1 MADRTAVLERGRER
15 YAERAWPEAYDALTT
30 ADRIEA
36 LPAEDLERL
45 ARSAYMLGDDEAYV
59 RGLERAHRA
68 HLDAGAIP
76 AAARCAFWIGHN
88 LMFRGE
94 RAPAT
99 GWFARAGR
107 LLEREKRDCAERGY
121 LLIPVLLGH
130 LLGNDFAAAH
140 ATAAEMAAIGERVGD
155 RDLAGLAMMEEAHA
169 LVRQGRIEDGLRL
182 VDETMV
188 AVTVGELSP
197 IVAGIVYCNTIA
209 FCRDVFEVR
218 RAREWT
224 AALTRWCERQPGM
237 VAHLGLCLVH
247 RAEILTLQGA
257 WADALEE
264 ARRVGERFTRG
275 VLNQRALGRAS
286 YRQGEIHR
294 LRGRHRAAEE
304 AYREASRHGLEPQ
317 PGLALLRLDEGNGDA
332 AAAAIRRALGETAGR
347 LARAALLPACV
358 EIMLAAGDVDEARA
372 ACGELDETAA
382 RQGSDA
388 LAAWS
393 AQASGATALAEDD
406 PEAALIALRR
416 AWRLWN
422 ELGAPYEAARV
433 RVQVGLACRA
443 LGDEDTAALELEAAR
458 EVFAG
463 LGAAPDLARLDPLV
477 AGRTRAAGLSPRE
490 LEVLRLVAAGRS
502 NREIAAALVISEH
515 TVARHVQNIFAKLG
529 VSSRTAAS
537 AFAYEH
543 HLV

>member
-1 MADRTAVLERGRER
+1 MADRIAVVERGRER

-45 ARSAYMLGDDEAYV
+45 ARSAYMLGDDEVYV

-294 LRGRHRAAEE
+294 LRGKHRAAEE

-317 PGLALLRLDEGNGDA
+317 PGLALLRLDEGDGAA

-358 EIMLAAGDVDEARA
+358 EIMLAAGDVDEARS
-372 ACGELDETAA
+372 ACRELDETAA

-393 AQASGATALAEDD
+393 AHASGATALAEGD

-463 LGAAPDLARLDPLV
+463 LGAAPDLARLV